1 MSQITNKS
9 YYAILPA
16 NVRYDKKLT
25 PGAKLLYAEITALC
39 NEKGFSWATN
49 DYFEKLYNV
58 NDRTIQRWLKDLKNE
73 NYIYIENLNNKRFI
87 YIQSN
92 TTKMSQ
98 GGRQKC
104 RGGVT
109 KMSHRILKK
118 NIIKEYKGNIK
129 ENNDVDIIKIA
140 NYDWTN

>member
-49 DYFEKLYNV
+49 NYFEKLYNV
-58 NDRTIQRWLKDLKNE
+58 NNRTIQRWLKDLKTE
-73 NYIYIENLNNKRFI
+73 KYIYIETSNNKRFI
-87 YIQSN
+87 YIQDN
-92 TTKMSQ
+92 TTKLSQ

-104 RGGVT
+104 RSGMT

-118 NIIKEYKGNIK
+118 NIIKEYKK
-129 ENNDVDIIKIA
+129 DIEKDNEIDITKIA